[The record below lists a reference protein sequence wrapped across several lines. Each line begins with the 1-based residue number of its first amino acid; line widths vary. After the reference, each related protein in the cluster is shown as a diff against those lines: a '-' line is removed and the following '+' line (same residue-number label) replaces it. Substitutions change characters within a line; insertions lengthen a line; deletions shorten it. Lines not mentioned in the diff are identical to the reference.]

1 MIKVAVCGAAGKMGK
16 TVTELLAEDNGA
28 EIFCGVDPGVD
39 PITGNTVDGVKIYKS
54 FAEMASAETGSPDV
68 IIDFSSPAAL
78 ESELEYAVKY
88 GVPAVIGTT
97 GFTAKQ
103 LEKIQSASSRVAI
116 FETANFSL
124 GVNLMC
130 KLVRQTA
137 AILGEKFDVE
147 IIEKH
152 HANKAD
158 APSGTAIM
166 LAESVNRAF
175 ENKRTVKYGRAK
187 TVEKRGNEI
196 CIHAVR
202 GGTVVGEHE
211 AGFYGKDEIITLTHS
226 ASSKRVFA
234 SGAIAACKWLCGKP
248 AGKYD
253 MTDLLN
259 F

>member
-16 TVTELLAEDNGA
+16 SVTELLAEDNKA
-28 EIFCGVDPGVD
+28 ELFCGVDPIAGD
-39 PITGNTVDGVKIYKS
+39 AVDGVKIYKS

-78 ESELEYAVKY
+78 EDELEYAVKY

-97 GFTAKQ
+97 GFTAEQ
-103 LEKIQSASSRVAI
+103 LEKIRSASSRVAI
-116 FETANFSL
+116 FMTANFSL
-124 GVNLMC
+124 GVNLLC

-137 AILGEKFDVE
+137 AILGENFDVE

-152 HANKAD
+152 HGNKLD

-166 LAESVNRAF
+166 LADSVNRAF
-175 ENKRTVKYGRAK
+175 ENKRTVKYGRANA
-187 TVEKRGNEI
+187 VGKRGNEI
-196 CIHAVR
+196 CVHAVR

-211 AGFYGKDEIITLTHS
+211 VGFYGREEIITLAHS
-226 ASSKRVFA
+226 ASSKRVF
-234 SGAIAACKWLCGKP
+234 SLGAIAACKWLCGKP